1 MATIKRQKKRPPS
14 SSKKKTQVKINPLR
28 VFIRL
33 VFLLI
38 IWGTGAVGI
47 LLVYETP
54 QLPDISKIDLKPR
67 SAGIRLIASNGVEFA
82 SFGDLYK
89 KPISF
94 EKIPRNVIHALLATE
109 DRRFY
114 DHFGL
119 DPISI
124 IRAMAVNLRTGSIK
138 QGGSTLTQQL
148 AKNLFLN
155 PRRSF
160 RRKVQEL
167 LLAFWLELSFKKDQ
181 ILTIYLNRV
190 YFGSG
195 TYGLQAASHHYF
207 NKSAEFLTLYDSAL
221 LVGLLKAPS
230 RYNPIAN
237 PGLAQK
243 RTSQVLVNMVNA
255 EFLTQI
261 EADLAFDSKST
272 IARAVVRGSGHRY
285 FADWVRDRAVAYSGY
300 IAKDR
305 KVYTS
310 FAPKLQQQAE

>member
-1 MATIKRQKKRPPS
+1 MATIKRQKKRPLS
-14 SSKKKTQVKINPLR
+14 SSKKTTQIKFNPLR

-38 IWGTGAVGI
+38 IWGTGVAGI
-47 LLVYETP
+47 LLVYETT

-67 SAGIRLIASNGVEFA
+67 SAGIRLIASNGMEFA

-181 ILTIYLNRV
+181 ILTI
-190 YFGSG
+190 
-195 TYGLQAASHHYF
+195 
-207 NKSAEFLTLYDSAL
+207 
-221 LVGLLKAPS
+221 
-230 RYNPIAN
+230 
-237 PGLAQK
+237 
-243 RTSQVLVNMVNA
+243 
-255 EFLTQI
+255 
-261 EADLAFDSKST
+261 
-272 IARAVVRGSGHRY
+272 
-285 FADWVRDRAVAYSGY
+285 
-300 IAKDR
+300 
-305 KVYTS
+305 
-310 FAPKLQQQAE
+310 

>member
-14 SSKKKTQVKINPLR
+14 SSKKTTQIKFNPLR

-47 LLVYETP
+47 LLVYETT

-148 AKNLFLN
+148 AKNLFLEN
-155 PRRSF
+155 LENIF
-160 RRKVQEL
+160 RNVSRMDIE
-167 LLAFWLELSFKKDQ
+167 EMNHE
-181 ILTIYLNRV
+181 YL
-190 YFGSG
+190 
-195 TYGLQAASHHYF
+195 
-207 NKSAEFLTLYDSAL
+207 KSATAY
-221 LVGLLKAPS
+221 
-230 RYNPIAN
+230 
-237 PGLAQK
+237 Q
-243 RTSQVLVNMVNA
+243 SQETKCINNIIMMCVHIVLMLCTRN
-255 EFLTQI
+255 I
-261 EADLAFDSKST
+261 
-272 IARAVVRGSGHRY
+272 H
-285 FADWVRDRAVAYSGY
+285 
-300 IAKDR
+300 
-305 KVYTS
+305 
-310 FAPKLQQQAE
+310 